1 MKYYFL
7 ILLFIPFLATSQ
19 QTLPSGCIKQINV
32 PAEYTKEVVYIDV
45 PSVTYAKPIV
55 TKVTKE
61 VIIKEKAI
69 EQYYECAIDGSLKQ
83 CSRIVPEQRETVTYE
98 VVSGYETIT
107 VVPGQTIKKEKLT
120 KVKDGYV
127 ATVPCDFIIK

>member
-7 ILLFIPFLATSQ
+7 LLLFIPFFGNS
-19 QTLPSGCIKQINV
+19 QTLPTGCIKQINV

-45 PSVTYAKPIV
+45 PAVTYVKPIV

-69 EQYYECAIDGSLKQ
+69 ENYYECALDGSLKQ
-83 CSRIVPEQRETVTYE
+83 CSRIVPEQRESVTYE
-98 VVSGYETIT
+98 VVSGHETIT

>member
-1 MKYYFL
+1 MKYYSL
-7 ILLFIPFLATSQ
+7 ILLFIPFFGNS
-19 QTLPSGCIKQINV
+19 QTLPTGCIKQINV

-45 PSVTYAKPIV
+45 PAVTYVKPIV

-69 EQYYECAIDGSLKQ
+69 ENYYECALDGSLKQ
-83 CSRIVPEQRETVTYE
+83 CSRIVPEQRESVTYD

>member
-7 ILLFIPFLATSQ
+7 LLLFIPFFGNS
-19 QTLPSGCIKQINV
+19 QTLPTGCIKQINV

-45 PSVTYAKPIV
+45 PAVTYVKPIV

-69 EQYYECAIDGSLKQ
+69 ENYYECAIDGSLKQ
-83 CSRIVPEQRETVTYE
+83 CSRIVPEQRESVTYK

>member
-7 ILLFIPFLATSQ
+7 LLLFIPFFGNS
-19 QTLPSGCIKQINV
+19 QTLPTGCIKQINV

-45 PSVTYAKPIV
+45 PAVTYVKPIV

-69 EQYYECAIDGSLKQ
+69 ENYYECALDGSLKQ
-83 CSRIVPEQRETVTYE
+83 CSRIVPEQRESVTYY

>member
-7 ILLFIPFLATSQ
+7 LLLFIPFFGNS
-19 QTLPSGCIKQINV
+19 QTLPTGCIKQINV

-45 PSVTYAKPIV
+45 PAVTYVKPIV

-69 EQYYECAIDGSLKQ
+69 ENYYECALDGSLKQ
-83 CSRIVPEQRETVTYE
+83 CSRIVPEQRESVTYD

>member
-1 MKYYFL
+1 MKYYSL
-7 ILLFIPFLATSQ
+7 ILLFIPFFGNS
-19 QTLPSGCIKQINV
+19 QTLPTGCIKQINV

-45 PSVTYAKPIV
+45 PAVTYVKPIV

-69 EQYYECAIDGSLKQ
+69 ENYYECALDGSLKQ
-83 CSRIVPEQRETVTYE
+83 CSRIVPEQRESVTYD

-107 VVPGQTIKKEKLT
+107 VVSGQTIKKEKLT

>member
-1 MKYYFL
+1 MKYYSL
-7 ILLFIPFLATSQ
+7 ILLFIPFFGTS
-19 QTLPSGCIKQINV
+19 QTLPTGCIKQINV
-32 PAEYTKEVVYIDV
+32 PAEYTKEVMYIDV
-45 PSVTYAKPIV
+45 PAVTYVKPIL
-55 TKVTKE
+55 TKITKE

-69 EQYYECAIDGSLKQ
+69 ENYYECAIDGTLKQ
-83 CSRIVPEQRETVTYE
+83 CSRIVPEQRETITYE

-107 VVPGQTIKKEKLT
+107 VVQGQTIKKEKLT